1 MQIVFESLQMEE
13 AQIVAAEALSTGGNH
28 DISGVSQGISP
39 AGAAAAAV
47 LSKQQKPPGEPKS
60 HLLAQL
66 PQQKEMLRKQLVH
79 AETQKSTQKQKEQQA
94 QKQTQHQQ
102 RQQQQE
108 LAQHMKEPTAK
119 ENFLVDTTKLSTQN
133 KRELPAAKPDAAVIP
148 AKAIE
153 ATATAKETSSAVSS
167 PGKYAPGSKELP
179 MPNENGII
187 IFYFHIPKTGGT
199 TQMAPFA
206 FHPDW
211 KYRMVFGHSK
221 QDRYREEMYELL
233 SEWKA
238 GSNTRVYYEYHAGMA
253 SPYMEQKK
261 IREDLHKWRNMAKVQ
276 NVPFFAL
283 TVVRD
288 PMSFSVSFFN
298 FYFGGKKEDPRYYW
312 RPQATEADF
321 LELSLP
327 NPQCLFCI
335 KGETAYYKGYK
346 EEGNSVVVPKD
357 ECEGVYDAFLEDF
370 DWIGTTEALT
380 EHTFPILE
388 QIGQVRYCKEIR
400 NTSIHKIKKSDLSES
415 AVEKIRDLT
424 KYDQSIYDQAV
435 RDFPLSMWSNFD
447 ATPKPPNVNKNGVC
461 HYKTGQA
468 LPPGELPERE
478 GERRR
483 FLDSHPEFKPMK
495 HTKRYPDVVAR
506 FPEWKKGWS
515 WKPTSSILS

>member
-1 MQIVFESLQMEE
+1 MQIVFESLQMEAAE
-13 AQIVAAEALSTGGNH
+13 NAAAEAVALTAGGDH
-28 DISGVSQGISP
+28 DINSAGAPGIPS
-39 AGAAAAAV
+39 AAAAIPT
-47 LSKQQKPPGEPKS
+47 KQQKPPPAPNG

-66 PQQKEMLRKQLVH
+66 PQHKEMLRNQLVH
-79 AETQKSTQKQKEQQA
+79 AETKKAAQKREQQPPPPQQA
-94 QKQTQHQQ
+94 QKQRLQQ
-102 RQQQQE
+102 AE
-108 LAQHMKEPTAK
+108 IKKEPAVAK
-119 ENFLVDTTKLSTQN
+119 EQFYVDTTKLSTQ
-133 KRELPAAKPDAAVIP
+133 KEQELSATKPETAV
-148 AKAIE
+148 KAI
-153 ATATAKETSSAVSS
+153 ATTTTAKEESSSAASI
-167 PGKYAPGSKELP
+167 PGKHSPGSKELP

-211 KYRMVFGHSK
+211 RYRMVFGHSK
-221 QDRYREEMYELL
+221 QARYREEMYELL
-233 SEWKA
+233 TDWKA
-238 GSNTRVYYEYHAGMA
+238 GSNTRVYYEYHAGMS
-253 SPYMEQKK
+253 SPYMEQKQ
-261 IREDLHKWRNMAKVQ
+261 IREDLHKWRTMAKVQ

-298 FYFGGKKEDPRYYW
+298 FYFGAKKEDPRYYW

-335 KGETAYYKGYK
+335 KGETAYYKDYK
-346 EEGNSVVVPKD
+346 EAGNSVVVPKN

-370 DWIGTTEALT
+370 DWIGTTETLT
-380 EHTFPILE
+380 SQTFAILE
-388 QIGQVRYCKEIR
+388 QIGEVRYCKEIR
-400 NTSIHKIKKSDLSES
+400 NTSIHKIKKSGLSET
-415 AVEKIRDLT
+415 ALEKIRDLT
-424 KYDQSIYDQAV
+424 KYDQSIYDRAV
-435 RDFPLSMWSNFD
+435 RDFPFSMWTNFD

-468 LPPGELPERE
+468 LPPGVLPERD

-506 FPEWKKGWS
+506 FPEWKKDWG
-515 WKPTSSILS
+515 